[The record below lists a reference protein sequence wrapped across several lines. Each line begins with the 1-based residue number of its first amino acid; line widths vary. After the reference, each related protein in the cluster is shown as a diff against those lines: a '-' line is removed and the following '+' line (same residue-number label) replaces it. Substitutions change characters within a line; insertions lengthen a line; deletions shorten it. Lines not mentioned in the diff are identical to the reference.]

1 MPTQKPPKI
10 PLPKSWPSHVKSGV
24 LHIISLAHFS
34 ITHARGW
41 AAKSVSASVRI
52 AAEKALED
60 PLARTISDPDSEDEE
75 RFITLGQD
83 ALGRLIVVVYTW
95 RARSR
100 LRVIS
105 ARKANR
111 GERGEYEEK
120 K

>member
-1 MPTQKPPKI
+1 MDIEWDP
-10 PLPKSWPSHVKSGV
+10 VK
-24 LHIISLAHFS
+24 
-34 ITHARGW
+34 
-41 AAKSVSASVRI
+41 AKSNLKKHGVDFTDAVT
-52 AAEKALED
+52 ALED
-60 PLARTISDPDSEDEE
+60 PLARTINDPDSEDEE

-83 ALGRLIVVVYTW
+83 ALGRLLVVVYTW